1 MQVLNDVAEV
11 FCNRAGKGEHKM
23 GIVFACIAPHGDEII
38 PQLAGDKL
46 EVFNKTKQ
54 GMEKIANLM
63 KKQEIG
69 TIVIATP
76 HNLRLKGNI
85 GVITAEF
92 TEGSL
97 QTDSASVKIRFKCNR
112 SLAEE
117 ILRRAKK
124 YKLPVMGVNYGTDE
138 GSSSCMPM
146 DWGTL
151 IPLWFFGAQVK
162 RPRVVMVTPSREIPM
177 EKLVR
182 FGNLVAQAAK
192 KTGEKVAFVASAD
205 QAHTHDK
212 KGPYGFHQAS
222 VKFDKLVKE
231 AVEGNN
237 LKTLLNVEKQ
247 LIENAKP
254 DSLWQIAIL
263 IGVLEEVPM
272 KGKLIS
278 YQAPTYFGML
288 CAAYMPT

>member
-1 MQVLNDVAEV
+1 MDEV
-11 FCNRAGKGEHKM
+11 FCNGACKGEHKM

-46 EVFNKTKQ
+46 EAFSKTRQ
-54 GMEKIANLM
+54 GMERIANLI
-63 KKQEIG
+63 KKHKID

-85 GVITAEF
+85 GVIIAEF

-97 QTDSASVKIRFKCNR
+97 ETNNGSVRVRFQCNR
-112 SLAEE
+112 PLAVE
-117 ILRRAKK
+117 ILRRVKK
-124 YKLPVMGVNYGTDE
+124 FRLPVVGVNYGTDE

-151 IPLWFFGAQVK
+151 IPLWFFGAQAK
-162 RPRVVMVTPSREIPM
+162 KPRVIIITPSREIPM
-177 EKLVR
+177 ENLVK
-182 FGNLVAQAAK
+182 FGRLVAQAAEK
-192 KTGEKVAFVASAD
+192 SNEKVAFVASAD

-212 KGPYGFHQAS
+212 EGPYGFHVAAE
-222 VKFDKLVKE
+222 KFDKLVKE
-231 AVEGNN
+231 AVEENN
-237 LKTLLNVEKQ
+237 LKTLLNVEKK

-263 IGVLEEVPM
+263 IGVLEQVPM

-288 CAAYMPT
+288 CAAYMST